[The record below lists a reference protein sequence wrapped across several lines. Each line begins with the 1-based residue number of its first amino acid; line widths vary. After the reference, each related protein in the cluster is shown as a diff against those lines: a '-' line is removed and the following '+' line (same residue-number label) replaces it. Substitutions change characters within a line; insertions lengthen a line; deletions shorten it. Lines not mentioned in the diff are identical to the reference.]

1 MKNLSYKASLRATAA
16 VTVTA
21 TAMFAA
27 APASAACTTD
37 ASVVTCEGA
46 GNPSGSINSGL
57 QSVTTPNLSLIIGN
71 AGAAPAVVRGGS
83 FNIGVSATA
92 TERNGIVNY
101 TNDGQVGTP
110 DARVGIFYQGA
121 GATTSSNSFGMSNT
135 GTVTGTVEIF
145 NVGGNLNLTSPGSI
159 GGSVVLQA
167 HGVVTAEIGG
177 NVGAPASGSMAAAP
191 ADVSAWGRSGASL
204 SIGALA
210 GNVFAS
216 GGDSLSTASGPTTV
230 IVDGVSST
238 TSSSSFTYNAGDAM
252 TRVTAGGIV
261 GSVYAD
267 SSRGNA
273 AVVMDGTAGTAA
285 NAAFIQATGSSD
297 EVTSVTRS
305 TSTLVTGASTFEQIS
320 SRTTVGGA
328 TELEI
333 GGTAFAF
340 VNTQGVT
347 SARVAIRGSVQRG
360 IASGSGGVSASAVK
374 YESSTR
380 NFSSTTPTA
389 DGSVSVSGSTSSEH
403 RTGGDAEIVI
413 KEGASVA
420 TYASAGGPAG
430 GVVIVDGT
438 LGSEGNLANA
448 NADAFGVRRTQ
459 SDTSRTIISA
469 VGTTNEREIFYE
481 ESFTGGE
488 AKILV
493 GKTGRVTGSLIA
505 ASIGGANITV
515 AGAAGTSASSSRIEA
530 TSTAIDRTTR
540 DFSSFSL
547 LNGGGAASVT
557 EYSSSGLASGGE
569 AAIAIEQ
576 GASFTSSVTATGHA
590 GAKVIVDGTVG
601 DAGAYTTITAAS
613 SGFNTASAGTT
624 TSSPTEYRTANSSSS
639 EAVGGS
645 ASVEVTGTVFGN
657 VDATG
662 HAGANVK
669 IAGNVLGTETWWG
682 GLDGGAVSATSRAAD
697 TSSSSSS
704 LTDASGSRSES
715 ASTSVSVGGAAA
727 IEIGEGALVQ
737 GAAYAQGDAGAS
749 VVVDGVVGAA
759 GTASGVR
766 AAAGGV
772 DTESASTA
780 QSTGTYGSER
790 SVSGTSSRASTT
802 VNGGPASII
811 LGATGSVAGNVQAEG
826 SAGARIVV
834 SGTVGRDGPAAFV
847 TATSSASNSKSNSA
861 STTVYSGHTP
871 IGNSSVNE
879 SVVQAAGGLA
889 EIEVASTGI
898 VSGFVRA
905 SGDGG
910 ATAIIAG
917 KVLRSS
923 PAWESGVW
931 ASSLAQDRTTRT
943 DSEYGSAGSRYED
956 LSTSAS
962 VGGNAAVEIAE
973 GAVVEGRVGAE
984 ANSDAS
990 VVVNGAVGLSG
1001 FTSGVIASAY
1011 GASSEYGN
1019 TRRTSYGS
1027 VAGDTVYEEVTRDA
1041 TTATGGAASVTIA
1054 STGTAIGEVRASGDA
1069 AAKVV
1074 IDGSV
1079 DNSDY
1084 FSPVSVQS
1092 EATNTSRNIRSLTT
1106 YSGNS
1111 RTTYEYTNE
1120 SVTTSVGG
1128 LAEVVIGSAGSLMGR
1143 LEVSGDAG
1151 ATASI
1156 AGMVGNAEDPYNV
1169 TIVSTTTD
1177 RATKE
1182 VSGGNNV
1189 TGRSSSS
1196 SLSTTTASGGL
1207 ATVSIAGTAHVFGDV
1222 YAAGDAGATLTMEAG
1237 SVLGGQLTVASYGQ
1251 AYEDSRASTAEQT
1264 GSGTLTRTQAR
1275 GYDSRDT
1282 GGAVTLAIGGTVG
1295 GSIEASSNAGNV
1307 AVALTGTA
1315 GGGVGVFS
1323 SGGTY
1328 QQSYVDNSGGSN
1340 GYTFV
1345 GSSSQQ
1351 SLRSTGGTAT
1361 LEIDSNAAL
1370 RAAGTDAVAAG
1381 TIEVVGV
1388 GGSALTIAAGSRV
1401 LTSNDGEISVGNIFT
1416 DYTYTANGTAD
1427 GGQVRKLDAMVGGG
1441 PASLT
1446 NAGAIGAATDELDG
1460 YVDNPV
1466 DVQISS
1472 IANASAV
1479 NSGQIYGDVGVVGL
1493 YSAQDWTDTVT
1504 WDAAHGSISNRSVT
1518 RVYTPVG
1525 GTATLTNSGLI
1536 AGDVELAAATAT
1548 ATNSGVIRGTVMLG
1562 GAVDNFT
1569 SAQTVQPD
1577 GTSTDPVV
1585 TPAAAPFVQTYTLNQ
1600 NGLLAGGVSVDG
1612 AFDPSG
1618 LSDAPTSV
1626 INATVNLNAGSVTL
1640 GNIVGDHDAETG
1652 VRTTNTMVNLVGAG
1666 RLGLSSDEAADRL
1679 AAFGPADPLLGS
1691 DVDAAIEGLG
1701 GEDALGARILGV
1713 NTVTK
1718 SGTGAF
1724 VITGAAY
1731 GVEENEDEEVEA
1743 SALVTAA
1750 APTINWT
1757 MDVGTFRNS
1766 AGEVQLGVAGAD
1778 SVFGIRGN
1786 VQNDATLVLGRR
1798 VAVSA
1803 GTEVIEGIDVY
1814 QLGNFTQSGTGTLV
1828 FGMTPT
1834 LVRVI
1839 APNATGG
1846 APGDLFDPAALGFTT
1861 PANSQVPVS
1870 TPSTLTVDG
1879 NVSLAGTVQVATT
1892 RGALYL
1898 DGTTTDLFNVSGTF
1912 TNNAT
1917 VTTTNGSAFLKFALT
1932 PRTSGGRTVVAVT
1945 LDRLDYDTAA
1955 ANGNAAA
1962 AADALNASM
1971 AGVVSTLRA
1980 NAVGTPAFALTQD
1993 LGVVMAA
2000 LDTQLSAAQATE
2012 ALNELSSGSFYGSLL
2027 AVSTTASFGTAIDQA
2042 IGKSGTRGLQLWVR
2056 PNAIFSRFDANKDA
2070 GASGLKAN
2078 SLGGSIGI
2086 GFSTGS
2092 GGEFGIGAGYDH
2104 ADIDARGTPEK
2115 ANGETYMVGAYGS
2128 QAFGG
2133 LRIGAQAVFGWTKWD
2148 ADRDLAL
2155 FGRTAS
2161 SSFDSK
2167 EIRLTGRVDY
2177 DLAVGTNL
2185 IATPF
2190 AKLELRNYDFDG
2202 FEEDGAEGIG
2212 LAVANRSKS
2221 VLSPELGL
2229 RLAGDW
2235 DLSKATVR
2243 PYAQVSYTFQGNVG
2257 GYRDVAFQGSPSNR
2271 FRLEGVDPE
2280 GFFNIGAGLNA
2291 ALGGSSAAFIQG
2303 SYATG
2308 KSQSEAA
2315 IKAGLTIGF

>member
-46 GNPSGSINSGL
+46 GNSSGSINSGL
-57 QSVTTPNLSLIIGN
+57 QSVTTSNLSLIIGN

-92 TERNGIVNY
+92 SERSGIVNY

-121 GATTSSNSFGMSNT
+121 GATASSNTIGMSNT

-238 TSSSSFTYNAGDAM
+238 TSSSSWTYNAGDAM

-261 GSVYAD
+261 GSVYAN
-267 SSRGNA
+267 SYRGNA

-285 NAAFIQATGSSD
+285 NPAFIQATGSAD
-297 EVTSVTRS
+297 EVTILTRS
-305 TSTLVTGASTFEQIS
+305 TSTLATGASTFEQVS
-320 SRTTVGGA
+320 TRTMVGGA
-328 TELEI
+328 AEIEI
-333 GGTAFAF
+333 GGSAIAY
-340 VNTQGVT
+340 VSAQGVT
-347 SARVAIRGSVQRG
+347 GARATIGGDMQRGS
-360 IASGSGGVSASAVK
+360 ASGSGGVGVSALQD
-374 YESSTR
+374 ESTTR
-380 NFSSTTPTA
+380 SFSSSTPTA
-389 DGSVSVSGSTSSEH
+389 DGSVAISGYTSSES
-403 RTGGDAEIVI
+403 RTGGEARIVI
-413 KEGASVA
+413 QEGGSVA
-420 TYASAGGPAG
+420 SYASAGGAAG
-430 GVVIVDGT
+430 SAVIVNGA
-438 LGSEGNLANA
+438 LGNQAILATATSESIAVSRQQSETN
-448 NADAFGVRRTQ
+448 RT
-459 SDTSRTIISA
+459 TISA
-469 VGTTNEREIFYE
+469 AGTTTEREFLDAV
-481 ESFTGGE
+481 S
-488 AKILV
+488 
-493 GKTGRVTGSLIA
+493 
-505 ASIGGANITV
+505 SIGGIAEIAVGEPGSVTRSLNATGDKGAKVTV

-530 TSTAIDRTTR
+530 TSTAIDRTSR

-557 EYSSSGLASGGE
+557 EYSSSGVASGGE
-569 AAIAIEQ
+569 AAIAIEE
-576 GASFTSSVTATGHA
+576 GASFTGSVAATGHA
-590 GAKVIVDGTVG
+590 GAKVIVDGTAG

-613 SGFNTASAGTT
+613 YGFNTASAGTT

-645 ASVEVTGTVFGN
+645 ASVEVGGTVFGN

-662 HAGANVK
+662 HASANVK
-669 IAGNVLGTETWWG
+669 IAGNVLGRKTWWG
-682 GLDGGAVSATSRAAD
+682 GLDGGAVSATSLAAD

-704 LTDASGSRSES
+704 LTDASGSSSES
-715 ASTSVSVGGAAA
+715 ASMSVSVGGAAA
-727 IEIGEGALVQ
+727 IEIGEGALVE
-737 GAAYAQGDAGAS
+737 GAAYAQGNAGAS
-749 VVVDGVVGAA
+749 VVVDGAVGTAD
-759 GTASGVR
+759 TASGVR
-766 AAAGGV
+766 AVAGGV
-772 DTESASTA
+772 ETESASTS
-780 QSTGTYGSER
+780 QTTGTYGSER
-790 SVSGTSSRASTT
+790 YVSETSSRASTT
-802 VNGGPASII
+802 VTGGPASII
-811 LGATGSVAGNVQAEG
+811 LGTTGSVAGNVQAEAG
-826 SAGARIVV
+826 AGARIVV
-834 SGTVGRDGPAAFV
+834 SGTAGRDGPAALV
-847 TATSSASNSKSNSA
+847 TATSSASNSKSNNA
-861 STTVYSGHTP
+861 STTIYSVYNP
-871 IGNSSVNE
+871 IGSSYLNE
-879 SVVQAAGGLA
+879 SAVQAAGGLA
-889 EIEVASTGI
+889 EIEVASTGV
-898 VSGFVRA
+898 VSGVVRA

-917 KVLRSS
+917 KVLRSA

-943 DSEYGSAGSRYED
+943 DSEYGSNGSRYED

-1001 FTSGVIASAY
+1001 FTSGVIASAH
-1011 GASSEYGN
+1011 GASSEYEN
-1019 TRRTSYGS
+1019 IRRTSYGS
-1027 VAGDTVYEEVTRDA
+1027 VAGDTVYEEVTRDS

-1054 STGTAIGEVRASGDA
+1054 STGTTIGEVRASGDA

-1092 EATNTSRNIRSLTT
+1092 EATNTSRNIRSLTR

-1120 SVTTSVGG
+1120 VVTTSVGG

-1169 TIVSTTTD
+1169 TVISTTTD

-1182 VSGGNNV
+1182 VSGGNDV
-1189 TGRSSSS
+1189 TGISSSS

-1237 SVLGGQLTVASYGQ
+1237 SVLGGQLTVASYAQ
-1251 AYEDSRASTAEQT
+1251 AYEDGRASTVEQT
-1264 GSGTLTRTQAR
+1264 GSGTFTRTQTR
-1275 GYDSRDT
+1275 EYDSRDT

-1328 QQSYVDNSGGSN
+1328 QQSYVDNFGGSN

-1361 LEIDSNAAL
+1361 LQIDSNAGL
-1370 RAAGTDAVAAG
+1370 RAAGADAVAEG
-1381 TIEVVGV
+1381 SIEVVGV

-1401 LTSNDGEISVGNIFT
+1401 LTSNDGEISVGNVFT

-1427 GGQVRKLDAMVGGG
+1427 DGSVRTLDAMVAGG

-1446 NAGAIGAATDELDG
+1446 NAGAIGAATDQSDG

-1504 WDAAHGSISNRSVT
+1504 WDAAQGSISNRSVT
-1518 RVYTPVG
+1518 RVYTPAG

-1569 SAQTVQPD
+1569 SAQTVRPD
-1577 GTSTDPVV
+1577 GTFTDPVV

-1612 AFDPSG
+1612 AFDEAG

-1640 GNIVGDHDAETG
+1640 GNIVGDQDAETG
-1652 VRTTNTMVNLVGAG
+1652 ARTTNTTVNLVGAG
-1666 RLGLSSDEAADRL
+1666 RLGLTGDEAADRL
-1679 AAFGPADPLLGS
+1679 AAFAKADPLIGS
-1691 DVDAAIEGLG
+1691 DVDAVIDGLG
-1701 GEDALGARILGV
+1701 GENALGARILGV

-1731 GVEENEDEEVEA
+1731 GVEENEDEAETLAV
-1743 SALVTAA
+1743 AA
-1750 APTINWT
+1750 APVVNWT

-1766 AGEVQLGVAGAD
+1766 AGEVQLGVAEAD
-1778 SVFGIRGN
+1778 TVFGIRGN

-1803 GTEVIEGIDVY
+1803 VTDVVEGIDVY
-1814 QLGNFTQSGTGTLV
+1814 QLGNFTQSSTGTLV
-1828 FGMTPT
+1828 FGMTPS

-1846 APGDLFDPAALGFTT
+1846 AAGDLFDPAALGFTT

-1870 TPSTLTVDG
+1870 TPSSLTVDG
-1879 NVSLAGTVQVATT
+1879 NVSLAGTMQVATT

-1898 DGTTTDLFNVSGTF
+1898 DGAAMDLFSVSGTF
-1912 TNNAT
+1912 TNTAT
-1917 VTTTNGSAFLKFALT
+1917 VTTTNGSAFLKFGLT

-1945 LDRLDYDTAA
+1945 LDRADYNTAA

-1980 NAVGTPAFALTQD
+1980 NAVGTPEFALTQD

-2012 ALNELSSGSFYGSLL
+2012 ALNELSSGDFYGSLL
-2027 AVSTTASFGTAIDQA
+2027 AVSTTAAFGTAIDHA
-2042 IGKSGTRGLQLWVR
+2042 IGKSDTRGFQLWVR
-2056 PNAIFSRFDANKDA
+2056 PNAIFSRFDANEEA

-2078 SLGGSIGI
+2078 SFGGSLGV
-2086 GFSTGS
+2086 GFSTGT
-2092 GGEFGIGAGYDH
+2092 GGEFGIGGGYDH
-2104 ADIDARGTPEK
+2104 LDVDARGTPET
-2115 ANGETYMVGAYGS
+2115 ANAETYMVGAYGS

-2148 ADRDLAL
+2148 AERAMPL

-2177 DLAVGTNL
+2177 DLAVGANL
-2185 IATPF
+2185 IATPY
-2190 AKLELRNYDFDG
+2190 AKLELRNYDFEG
-2202 FEEDGAEGIG
+2202 FQEEDAAGIG
-2212 LAVANRSKS
+2212 LDVAKKSKS

-2257 GYRDVAFQGSPSNR
+2257 GYRDVAFQGAPNTR

-2291 ALGGSSAAFIQG
+2291 SLGGASTAFVQG

-2315 IKAGLTIGF
+2315 FKAGVTIGF